1 MKFLETEVLGVFEI
15 RPEIFPDERGFF
27 ARSWCQEEFASHGL
41 DPRLVQCNISGNL
54 KQGTLRGMHY
64 QDSPYAETKLVRC
77 TRGSIFDVAVDLRVG
92 SLTYKRWASAILTA
106 ENHSMLYI
114 PEGCAHG
121 FLTLE
126 DNSEVFYQ
134 MSQFYHPEA
143 AQGVRWNDPAFAI
156 EWPGTPEVISARDAS
171 YPDFG

>member
-1 MKFLETEVLGVFEI
+1 
-15 RPEIFPDERGFF
+15 
-27 ARSWCQEEFASHGL
+27 
-41 DPRLVQCNISGNL
+41 
-54 KQGTLRGMHY
+54 MHY

-106 ENHSMLYI
+106 ENHSMFYI